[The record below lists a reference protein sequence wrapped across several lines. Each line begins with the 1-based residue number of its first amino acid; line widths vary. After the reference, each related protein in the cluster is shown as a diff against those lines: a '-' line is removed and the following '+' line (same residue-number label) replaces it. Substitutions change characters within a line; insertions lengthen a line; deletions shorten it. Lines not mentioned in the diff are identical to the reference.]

1 MPSFGVSTTSP
12 KNSLSFCMSPTLAI
26 IFIKWR
32 NRHHMKNNIRYKG
45 NNNNTSI
52 NIFFLNRKSKTPSNG
67 TLLGRTSE
75 KVFVVVDLHFLFTSL
90 FHFWSS
96 FCCCSSFVD
105 VLHSHLLFDIIPH
118 PSVDYHRVFTPIL
131 YFPPSPSQSDLRH
144 FNFQPFRLSS
154 YLLSGRFIPT
164 GVFYLTLPSLTFYLG
179 LYRGLSGSRQLFP
192 WGLQGFILIDPR
204 AHRPGPSV
212 RLIQSNPQLYLERFI
227 FKFYHILTWI
237 TCGKKFSLYT
247 PYSFRTLVACSKH
260 ICKGY

>member
-90 FHFWSS
+90 FHFSSS

-131 YFPPSPSQSDLRH
+131 YFPPSSSQSDLRH

-154 YLLSGRFIPT
+154 YLFSWVGVLYTHRRFLSYTPFTDILLGFIEA
-164 GVFYLTLPSLTFYLG
+164 SLAA
-179 LYRGLSGSRQLFP
+179 SRQLFLEVCRISY
-192 WGLQGFILIDPR
+192 WLILDTQ
-204 AHRPGPSV
+204 ARPV
-212 RLIQSNPQLYLERFI
+212 
-227 FKFYHILTWI
+227 
-237 TCGKKFSLYT
+237 C
-247 PYSFRTLVACSKH
+247 SFDSE
-260 ICKGY
+260 

>member
-118 PSVDYHRVFTPIL
+118 TSVDYHRVFTPIL

-144 FNFQPFRLSS
+144 FKFSTIPLSS
-154 YLLSGRFIPT
+154 YLVSGYFLSYT
-164 GVFYLTLPSLTFYLG
+164 PSLTFYLS
-179 LYRGLSGSRQLFP
+179 LSRPPWGPAVLP
-192 WGLQGFILIDPR
+192 WGLQGFILMILETQ
-204 AHRPGPSV
+204 ARP
-212 RLIQSNPQLYLERFI
+212 
-227 FKFYHILTWI
+227 
-237 TCGKKFSLYT
+237 
-247 PYSFRTLVACSKH
+247 
-260 ICKGY
+260 ICLFDSQ